1 MVTAPKKFAAWLSSH
16 GLRQVQVAST
26 FGVNSATVSYWLSAD
41 RVPEQRYREALERWT
56 GGAVA
61 ADSWLSSEERRELE
75 RLRKLEPHR

>member
-1 MVTAPKKFAAWLSSH
+1 MVSAPKKLAAWLERH
-16 GLRQVQVAST
+16 GVRQTHVAST
-26 FGVNSATVSYWLSAD
+26 LGLNAATVSYWLSAD